1 MTYRVVITDSKKRFP
16 SKFGLNEL
24 LSAERETNNYN
35 YRSRKMVYSPNKVKK
50 EGEVICQRCIKKYL
64 KGVRITKPILCTY
77 FIYSPNKEHDRGNVY
92 AGVEKIFLDS
102 LQKEN
107 VISSDGHN
115 FVLDSIFH
123 TLVDKHNPRVEVEIE
138 VIE

>member
-1 MTYRVVITDSKKRFP
+1 MTYRVEIKNSKKTFP

-24 LSAERETNNYN
+24 LNAERETKQYN
-35 YRSRKMVYSPNKVKK
+35 YRLRKWFYTPNKVKK
-50 EGEVICQRCIKKYL
+50 DGEAICQRCIRNCL
-64 KGVRITKPILCTY
+64 KGVKITKPITCTY

-102 LQKEN
+102 LQKEK
-107 VISSDGHN
+107 VIQSDGHN
-115 FVLDSIFH
+115 YVLDSIFH
-123 TLVDKHNPRVEVEIE
+123 TAIDNKNPRVEVIIE